1 MHRIVLLTGNGL
13 RHRWFAQ
20 RLARELNVVAVLGEA
35 KSAAITSTAELSPDD
50 AKVVAKHFA
59 ERDAVEKKLLGD
71 VPGFPTKDVQE
82 IPFGTLNSTE
92 VFDWVRQ
99 REPDHLVLY
108 GSGILKAPLLEY
120 YDGRVIN
127 LHLGLSPYYRGS
139 GTNFWPFV
147 NGEPECVGG
156 TIHLAVLKVD
166 AGAILGQ
173 VRPLPEASD
182 RIHEM
187 GTKTIMAAGDAMPGI
202 ISLYAAGRMQPQK
215 QDLSGGRLYRTRD
228 FNAESARVAWRNL
241 DAGLVRDYVA
251 MVSARQ
257 AKFPIVD
264 LPQQHP

>member
-50 AKVVAKHFA
+50 ANVVGKHFA

-71 VPGFPTKDVQE
+71 VPPFPTKDVQE
-82 IPFGTLNSTE
+82 IPFGTLNSPE
-92 VFDWVRQ
+92 VYDWVR
-99 REPDHLVLY
+99 RRAPDFLVLY
-108 GSGILKAPLLEY
+108 GSGILKSPLLDH

-147 NGEPECVGG
+147 NGEPECVGA

-173 VRPLPEASD
+173 VRPDPEPAD

-187 GTKTIMAAGDAMPGI
+187 GTKTIMAAARAMPGL
-202 ISLYAAGRMQPQK
+202 ISLYAAGRIPAQK
-215 QDLSGGRLYRTRD
+215 QDLSGGRVYRNRD
-228 FNAESARVAWRNL
+228 FNAEAVRTAWRNL
-241 DAGLVRDYVA
+241 DCGVMRDYLTDVK
-251 MVSARQ
+251 ARQ
-257 AKFPIVD
+257 AKFPIVEP
-264 LPQQHP
+264 LAA

>member
-1 MHRIVLLTGNGL
+1 MPAHRIILLTGNGL

-35 KSAAITSTAELSPDD
+35 KSTAITSTAELPSDD
-50 AKVVAKHFA
+50 AKVVEKHFA
-59 ERDAVEKKLLGD
+59 ERDAVERKLLGN

-82 IPFGTLNSTE
+82 IPFGTLNTAE

-99 REPDHLVLY
+99 REPDYLVLY

-173 VRPLPEASD
+173 VRPPPEASD
-182 RIHEM
+182 RVHEM
-187 GTKTIMAAGDAMPGI
+187 GTKTIMAAGDAMPRLL
-202 ISLYAAGRMQPQK
+202 SLYAGGKIQPEK

-228 FNAESARVAWRNL
+228 FNADAARLAWRNL
-241 DAGLVRDYVA
+241 DAGLMRDHVA
-251 MVSARQ
+251 DAKARQ
-257 AKFPIVD
+257 AKFPIVE
-264 LPQQHP
+264 LPV

>member
-1 MHRIVLLTGNGL
+1 MPAHRIILLTGNGL

-35 KSAAITSTAELSPDD
+35 KSTAITSTAELPSED
-50 AKVVAKHFA
+50 AKVVEKHFA
-59 ERDAVEKKLLGD
+59 ERDAVERKLLGN

-82 IPFGTLNSTE
+82 IPFGALNTAA

-99 REPDHLVLY
+99 REPDYLVLY

-127 LHLGLSPYYRGS
+127 LHLGVSPYYRGS

-173 VRPLPEASD
+173 IRPQPEATD
-182 RIHEM
+182 RVHEM
-187 GTKTIMAAGDAMPGI
+187 GTKTIMAAGEAMPRL
-202 ISLYAAGRMQPQK
+202 ISLYAGGKIQPQK
-215 QDLSGGRLYRTRD
+215 QDLSGGRLYRARD
-228 FNAESARVAWRNL
+228 FNADAARVAWRNL
-241 DAGLVRDYVA
+241 DAGLMRDYVDN
-251 MVSARQ
+251 VKARQ
-257 AKFPIVD
+257 AGFPIVE
-264 LPQQHP
+264 LPV